1 MVTTTSE
8 KYADCFGFTEKE
20 VFQALDEYGMSDR
33 KEEVKMW
40 YDGFAFG
47 RYKDIYN
54 PWSVLNFLDKGKVA
68 PYWANSSSNSLVGKL
83 IQEGSRD
90 LKTIFESLL
99 QGDAVIEEIDEQII
113 YNQLD
118 DNDQAIWSLL
128 LASGKEN
135 MNWNSRILR

>member
-1 MVTTTSE
+1 M
-8 KYADCFGFTEKE
+8 
-20 VFQALDEYGMSDR
+20 
-33 KEEVKMW
+33 
-40 YDGFAFG
+40 
-47 RYKDIYN
+47 
-54 PWSVLNFLDKGKVA
+54 A

-128 LASGKEN
+128 LASGY
-135 MNWNSRILR
+135 LQ